1 MTREKEMETERMMIY
16 DEIMKKTSLSP
27 LVEVIEPTPPL
38 QRNSPIFMMTSL
50 DMLGISDE
58 SEYDTDISD
67 ISFNT
72 RRYEDE
78 KCMDTD
84 KTSQNAVTTETLKEG
99 DKELTNKY
107 EMLRLKVESYLDSRD
122 LLKQREGER
131 NKEIKNTKNKLVDNI
146 NTFM

>member
-16 DEIMKKTSLSP
+16 DEIMKKTRLSP

-58 SEYDTDISD
+58 SEYDTGISD

-72 RRYEDE
+72 RGCKDE

-84 KTSQNAVTTETLKEG
+84 KTSQNAVTTGTLKEG
-99 DKELTNKY
+99 DKDLTNKY
-107 EMLRLKVESYLDSRD
+107 ERLRLKVESYLDD
-122 LLKQREGER
+122 QGLLKQREGER
-131 NKEIKNTKNKLVDNI
+131 NKEMKNNTTKLVDNI